1 MYEDDLWPATCG
13 EAGRNEVDAFDKEGA
28 LTLAELALT
37 QRRRPLD
44 EGVLR
49 AAELFA

>member
-1 MYEDDLWPATCG
+1 LSG
-13 EAGRNEVDAFDKEGA
+13 REAGRDEVGALDEEGA

-49 AAELFA
+49 AAEWLA

>member
-1 MYEDDLWPATCG
+1 VDEDDLGPMAG
-13 EAGRNEVDAFDKEGA
+13 REAGRDEVGAFDEEGA
-28 LTLAELALT
+28 FTLAELTQT